1 MNFKI
6 NFAYLFLFLSVL
18 FWAGNFI
25 VGKYA
30 SYYQI
35 PPWSGNFYRWFFAW
49 LILLPFTFTEIISKK
64 NYILENYKFYILL
77 GITSVTIFNSIVY
90 YSLNFT
96 QVISGVLMISTIPV
110 MIMFISSILKI
121 ERTNIFQILGV
132 ICSFIGVILI
142 ITKANFDLLVNLD
155 FNKGDLT
162 MVIAMLSWATYSA
175 LLKKRKHELS
185 QLSLLEVI
193 ITFGLIFLIP
203 IYITEYSLGF
213 EITLNKPFILVLIY
227 VVLFPGLAAFICWIK
242 GISLIGP
249 NRSGVFLHLMP
260 ILSAL
265 MAMIIFKE
273 KFMLYHLLGA
283 FFILSGIILS
293 NRKSTNALSS
303 YFRRL
308 SKYITAVCRFKKTIL
323 KV

>member
-1 MNFKI
+1 MNLKI
-6 NFAYLFLFLSVL
+6 NIAYLFLFLSVL

-35 PPWSGNFYRWFFAW
+35 PPFSLNFYRWFFAW
-49 LILLPFTFTEIISKK
+49 LILLPFTFKEIISKK

-132 ICSFIGVILI
+132 ICCFVGVILI

-162 MVIAMLSWATYSA
+162 MVVAMLSWATYSA

-293 NRKSTNALSS
+293 NRKSTNA
-303 YFRRL
+303 
-308 SKYITAVCRFKKTIL
+308 
-323 KV
+323 

>member
-1 MNFKI
+1 MNIKI
-6 NFAYLFLFLSVL
+6 NFAYLFLFLAVL

-35 PPWSGNFYRWFFAW
+35 PPFSLNFYRWFFAW
-49 LILLPFTFTEIISKK
+49 LILLPFTFKEIISKK

-162 MVIAMLSWATYSA
+162 MVVAMLSWATYSA

-283 FFILSGIILS
+283 FFILSGINLS
-293 NRKSTNALSS
+293 NRKSTNA
-303 YFRRL
+303 
-308 SKYITAVCRFKKTIL
+308 
-323 KV
+323 